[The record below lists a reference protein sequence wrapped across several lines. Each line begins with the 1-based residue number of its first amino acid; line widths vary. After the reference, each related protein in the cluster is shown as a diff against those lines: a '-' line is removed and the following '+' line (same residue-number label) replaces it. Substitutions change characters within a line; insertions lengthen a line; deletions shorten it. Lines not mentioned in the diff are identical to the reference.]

1 MTHPCGQNRSLWR
14 ISTQI
19 EILNLPLSL
28 GCLLKPIPKF
38 SNTLNHFWIT
48 KQHFLL
54 ISNIDFSILGFQAL
68 FLVQLSSNF
77 TTKLSCMLRLNLWS
91 QTVPLLRLS
100 KNRDSLHR
108 GWIAV
113 HLTSNFNPSIWHV
126 FWVDSCKKITFV
138 LTFNTNFH
146 WLTLKTTLSNF
157 MVFFPVFMVGWLASW
172 INFPT
177 LS

>member
-100 KNRDSLHR
+100 KNPDSLHR

-113 HLTSNFNPSIWHV
+113 HFASNFYHIIWHA
-126 FWVDSCKKITFV
+126 FRVDSWKKLNSV
-138 LTFNTNFH
+138 LTFNTNSH
-146 WLTLKTTLSNF
+146 WFALKTLFYNF
-157 MVFFPVFMVGWLASW
+157 MVFLFSFMVGWLTLR
-172 INFPT
+172 INLPI